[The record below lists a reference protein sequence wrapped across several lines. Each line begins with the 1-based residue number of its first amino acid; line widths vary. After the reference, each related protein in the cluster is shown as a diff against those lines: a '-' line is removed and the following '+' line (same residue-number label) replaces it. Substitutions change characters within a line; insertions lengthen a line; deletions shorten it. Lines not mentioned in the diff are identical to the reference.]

1 MGQGGGV
8 SKAGGDGLSERG
20 REVIGGNKT
29 TPAVNNE
36 SANNNTHVHVHSFEE
51 TGETLLINSPD
62 TNSKGVPTSVIPVT
76 SGTGP
81 ELLESSDEASTLA
94 PGGQP
99 SLNYLLEHGS
109 AALTSHT
116 YSPHISPHSSPSQE
130 ISPSPQTLSNEVE
143 NEIFYSVT
151 NQLYPVATSTAGE
164 LGWESTSPALSPSAL
179 PTDKALVHSGSKNQ
193 KLDAGKKHGPERA
206 DNNDDDLFSDCTTH
220 HLSPVDRFSLEK
232 GGSECRMGRK
242 GGVDVSTSDHP
253 LGHHEEE
260 EEVKGKWSSKLSPA
274 EEEDDLFPDDAKHLQ
289 DAVAVEKNGAPQPQN
304 ALNITEDY
312 FSRDP
317 AGQHR
322 ETAWGPSRSS
332 LSTPPRVNPASRRSP
347 SRQNSSG
354 KVAPPRP
361 PRSPQLN
368 SRLKLRQQR
377 ETGNHP
383 NITSPHEPSTT
394 PNSPPAR
401 PQGPEV
407 AVERATVRN
416 IRPLGAVPAGIPEKT
431 HQRNVSRKL
440 PTGEIVSPTE
450 SLGSSVDP
458 PSTIA
463 SSPTGDVSETHEA
476 ATTPQPDNYS
486 TSEPSTSD
494 DGGFLEPPFLPL
506 YIHLLIA
513 GGLYFYYTFNPF
525 VYLAGLM
532 AGFLA
537 FYLVLGAV
545 FVTYVQKEEAEAAAA
560 ASANS
565 PAPELSPDFMRSMN
579 IRLEDYE
586 NRFVAVSQNHTF
598 KFTATM
604 HYDSATHQRKHR
616 MPCKLQLID
625 GSTLKVI
632 VMDSENEVVLN
643 RTIELRHESCRI
655 TIVPRDVFENRK
667 RRWSKKYPIRIEIND
682 FEIFLFAN
690 VSRYKQEWFCR
701 LREAAKGT
709 TTKQLIM
716 KQREFFKYIQQYLP
730 HDPLRPSSHTTGSSF
745 RVPTTTTRSGKH
757 SQKRYRTGG
766 DAVQFSSTST
776 AKGQD
781 ISDGSISISH
791 HQSTST
797 YHNQPDHSVTSVSS
811 TSSNEHAQGRQ
822 SVTSVHH
829 SASSGGRQSSAH
841 SPPNSNGTALT
852 PVMSPPGPPLLE
864 TDWINVLAARLCWDV
879 WHEQRWKNW
888 IVSRIQ
894 RKLVRIK
901 TPGFLDPLQL
911 TDIDIGDKMPVINR
925 LYEGPLVR
933 VDGVW
938 VFLDVTYEG
947 LFVMTIKT
955 KLKLGQGKKEEE
967 KGREMKSMKH
977 QDSSRH
983 GEWGQWCGPQPGST
997 GVPGLQCGP
1006 R

>member
-1 MGQGGGV
+1 MLRKAKDFRDRIKVAQGKPQGGSIRTGIRNANRRQGSGGVKAKTGVSLQYKSLRHDPEFEAVLDNIESSSNPVFTSSLNDSTCGSSATSNPLRISKSAADGSGGTEKRSVSEKSPTDNESLFPPTDEVETVDGLKRDIDPLLGQELAPETDSGHTDSEEDSEENLPMELDPETVNVLESLHLTGGVHCELFEGSPLSSSLEHNSEGVMGQGGGL
-8 SKAGGDGLSERG
+8 SKAGGGGLSEGG

-76 SGTGP
+76 SGTGA

-94 PGGQP
+94 PHGQP

-164 LGWESTSPALSPSAL
+164 SGRESTSPALSPSQL
-179 PTDKALVHSGSKNQ
+179 PTDEALVQTGSKNLDISQ
-193 KLDAGKKHGPERA
+193 KLDAGEKHGPEQA

-232 GGSECRMGRK
+232 GGSECRMGRN
-242 GGVDVSTSDHP
+242 GGVGVSTSDHP

-260 EEVKGKWSSKLSPA
+260 EEVKEKCSSKLSPA

-332 LSTPPRVNPASRRSP
+332 LSTPPRVTPTASRRSP

-416 IRPLGAVPAGIPEKT
+416 IQPLGAVPASVPQT
-431 HQRNVSRKL
+431 MHQRNVSRKL

-463 SSPTGDVSETHEA
+463 SSPTGDVFETHKA
-476 ATTPQPDNYS
+476 VTTPQPHDYS
-486 TSEPSTSD
+486 TSEPCTSD
-494 DGGFLEPPFLPL
+494 DGRFLEPPFLPL

-532 AGFLA
+532 AGFLT

-560 ASANS
+560 ASADS

-586 NRFVAVSQNHTF
+586 NRFVVSLLTCGTCNCMVQ
-598 KFTATM
+598 
-604 HYDSATHQRKHR
+604 
-616 MPCKLQLID
+616 
-625 GSTLKVI
+625 
-632 VMDSENEVVLN
+632 
-643 RTIELRHESCRI
+643 
-655 TIVPRDVFENRK
+655 
-667 RRWSKKYPIRIEIND
+667 
-682 FEIFLFAN
+682 
-690 VSRYKQEWFCR
+690 CR
-701 LREAAKGT
+701 L
-709 TTKQLIM
+709 
-716 KQREFFKYIQQYLP
+716 YCY
-730 HDPLRPSSHTTGSSF
+730 
-745 RVPTTTTRSGKH
+745 
-757 SQKRYRTGG
+757 
-766 DAVQFSSTST
+766 
-776 AKGQD
+776 
-781 ISDGSISISH
+781 
-791 HQSTST
+791 
-797 YHNQPDHSVTSVSS
+797 
-811 TSSNEHAQGRQ
+811 
-822 SVTSVHH
+822 
-829 SASSGGRQSSAH
+829 
-841 SPPNSNGTALT
+841 
-852 PVMSPPGPPLLE
+852 
-864 TDWINVLAARLCWDV
+864 
-879 WHEQRWKNW
+879 
-888 IVSRIQ
+888 
-894 RKLVRIK
+894 
-901 TPGFLDPLQL
+901 
-911 TDIDIGDKMPVINR
+911 
-925 LYEGPLVR
+925 
-933 VDGVW
+933 
-938 VFLDVTYEG
+938 
-947 LFVMTIKT
+947 
-955 KLKLGQGKKEEE
+955 
-967 KGREMKSMKH
+967 
-977 QDSSRH
+977 
-983 GEWGQWCGPQPGST
+983 
-997 GVPGLQCGP
+997 
-1006 R
+1006 